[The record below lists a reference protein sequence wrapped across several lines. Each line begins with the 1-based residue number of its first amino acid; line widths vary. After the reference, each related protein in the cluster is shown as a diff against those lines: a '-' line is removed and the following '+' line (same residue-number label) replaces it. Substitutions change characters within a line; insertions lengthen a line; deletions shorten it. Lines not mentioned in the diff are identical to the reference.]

1 MSYCGLFVLW
11 GLDVVKF
18 AVTAIGIILYGSNK
32 FDLLFIGLVLSYSF
46 VYLFEECDVLIF
58 DICNYSYWLSFDWGV
73 KSRVNYLI

>member
-32 FDLLFIGLVLSYSF
+32 SDLMFIGLVLSYSF

-58 DICNYSYWLSFDWGV
+58 DICNYSYWLSFDWGGKI
-73 KSRVNYLI
+73 KS